1 MSERTCGN
9 CRWWQYHRNWSDKQV
24 GQCRQNAAGLPEVY
38 NTDFCGQWADKT
50 ITPEQEAKRE
60 LVRRFAVALFAQP
73 HAADTEYE
81 AIWESA
87 ERMAGFEPKFDSGT
101 PSA

>member
-60 LVRRFAVALFAQP
+60 LVRRFAVAIVRAEW
-73 HAADTEYE
+73 AADY
-81 AIWESA
+81 A
-87 ERMAGFEPKFDSGT
+87 EHEVWRLAGQMADAEPGNSGREI
-101 PSA
+101 

>member
-1 MSERTCGN
+1 MLTYGYCHRYAPTQGPLCWVRPQAEADATCG
-9 CRWWQYHRNWSDKQV
+9 
-24 GQCRQNAAGLPEVY
+24 E
-38 NTDFCGQWADKT
+38 WADKT
-50 ITPEQEAKRE
+50 IAPEQEAKRE

-81 AIWESA
+81 VIWESA
-87 ERMAGFEPKFDSGT
+87 ERMAGFEPKFDSGK

>member
-9 CRWWQYHRNWSDKQV
+9 CRWWQYHRDWSGKQV

-50 ITPEQEAKRE
+50 ITPEQEEKRE
-60 LVRRFAVALFAQP
+60 LVRRFAVAIVSDGEIRSADDVWKV
-73 HAADTEYE
+73 AAMLAD
-81 AIWESA
+81 A
-87 ERMAGFEPKFDSGT
+87 EPGISGREI
-101 PSA
+101 